1 MDSHFHGPLRVNPA
15 NPRYFADE
23 RGQSIYMTG
32 SHTWATVVEVKRAG
46 QPDFDYPA
54 FLDLLEQNGHNFLR
68 LWTWDHPEWGPWTN
82 EKVFFDPMPHART
95 GPGLA
100 ADGKPK
106 FDLSQFNPTYFDRLR
121 QRAIQ
126 AGERGIYVS
135 IMLFE
140 GWCLRSAYA
149 ESDPWP
155 SHPYN
160 AQNNISGVAGTVDER
175 GRGQVYTL
183 DVPEVVRYQ
192 EMYVRKVIETL
203 NDLDHIV
210 YEIVNETPCN
220 ERSVAWHHHMINF
233 IHETEKSMPK
243 QHPVGMTSEG
253 GEQDNPILF
262 ASPAEWIS
270 PGRGPGQV
278 YKYDPPAADGSKV
291 ILSDTDHLWGHGG
304 NYPWAWKTFL
314 RGMNPLFMDPWEPVP
329 GSTRPGYANNELNV
343 RHYPDWA
350 LLRANLGHTRRYA
363 KRLDLNRAL
372 PHNALASSRY
382 CLAEPGVAYLV
393 YVPDDAQV
401 MVDLSAAQGPL
412 AVEWFSPRSGETSQ
426 DAPVMGGKTVRFVSP
441 FGMDVVL
448 FLYARK
454 SAQNSAQKA

>member
-1 MDSHFHGPLRVNPA
+1 MPFKSQGPLRVNPA
-15 NPRYFADE
+15 NPRYFTDDSGE
-23 RGQSIYMTG
+23 SIYLTG
-32 SHTWATVVEVKRAG
+32 SHTWGTLVDLKLEG

-54 FLDLLEQNGHNFLR
+54 FLDVLEHNGHNFMR

-82 EKVFFDPMPHART
+82 EKVLFDPMPHART

-106 FDLSQFNPTYFDRLR
+106 FDLSQWNELYFERLR
-121 QRAIQ
+121 QRVIE

-135 IMLFE
+135 VMLFE

-155 SHPYN
+155 NHPYN
-160 AQNNISGVAGTVDER
+160 IQNNINGVAGTVDAN
-175 GRGQVYTL
+175 GRGQVYTM
-183 DVPEVVRYQ
+183 DVPEVVSYQ
-192 EMYVRKVIETL
+192 EAYVRKVIETV
-203 NDLDHIV
+203 NDLDHIM

-220 ERSVAWHHHMINF
+220 ERSIKWHHHMINF
-233 IHETEKSMPK
+233 IHDVEKGMPK

-253 GEQDNPILF
+253 GIQDNPILF
-262 ASPAEWIS
+262 ESPAEWIS
-270 PGRGPGQV
+270 PGRGPDSE
-278 YKYDPPAADGSKV
+278 YKYNPPAATGAKV
-291 ILSDTDHLWGHGG
+291 VLTDTDHLWGHGG
-304 NYPWAWKTFL
+304 NYPWAWKSFL
-314 RGMNPLFMDPWEPVP
+314 RGLNPLFMDPWGPVP
-329 GSTRPGYANNELNV
+329 GSTRPGYPSNELNS

-350 LLRANLGHTRRYA
+350 LLRANMGHTLRYA

-372 PHNALASSRY
+372 PHGELAASRY

-401 MVDLSAAQGPL
+401 VLDLSDAQGPL
-412 AVEWFSPRSGETSQ
+412 AVEWFSPRTSECVQ
-426 DAPVMGGKTVRFVSP
+426 DSPVMGGKPINFVSP

-448 FLYARK
+448 FVYARNAK
-454 SAQNSAQKA
+454 Q